1 MSWAIPE
8 EARNRSVANV
18 SLTCV
23 EDRSR
28 VLSEAGSRGLLTVDL
43 PAPGPAARGRLALLL
58 ESAIEQALER
68 RGSAPPGMD
77 ASTDLDTSLSDQLY
91 RARKV
96 DASGLAIWLPR
107 LIGIANLAG
116 ALDAE
121 DSAVLRWWLRAAAE
135 RPLELFI
142 DDRNRRLTVYDT
154 PVELGSLLSPLSP
167 SATGSPHRIAGATL
181 RAPTTVP
188 EVAASAAAARGED
201 TSDSWPSWD
210 SPHDELESP
219 IPTAQVASAS
229 RREMEQLDLDLSML
243 DDDVEPMLP
252 PDVSDFC
259 SVAPPEVEDCSEEE
273 QPALELS
280 AAASDSTQPDFAE
293 PEGAED
299 DDESSRHRAPVDRSE
314 TTEAEAADTNADLPE
329 QKRAAPDGLDGPQAD
344 SEPADDAGP
353 DPTSLDAD
361 GSAVAPLTTTAH
373 REWRS
378 WMQELES
385 ARGPKPLA
393 AVERMFVSKY
403 VPLSDALH
411 CGIADA
417 EAGRVLEAW
426 ADSFARSYLEAF
438 SALCVRGKRPTMVLD
453 VPDIAL
459 RIGRLH
465 GARTTQLLAVDGM
478 RFDVGLRM
486 HEHLRT
492 LIGQQ
497 AVLTERLLLWTAL
510 PTTTSVQ
517 LGLIGRGPS
526 GLREL
531 DSITTDELPVARGRS
546 ATTIRRVKT
555 GSREVLKLDVV
566 EARMSE
572 PGGPLT
578 ERLDAV
584 ARETAEAVAN
594 HFLKLSQRT
603 LVMVFGDH
611 GFSVSEEEGQTAAAR
626 QGGAQPEQVLVPAFA
641 WLVGD
646 VH

>member
-8 EARNRSVANV
+8 EARNRSVGRIL
-18 SLTCV
+18 LTRV
-23 EDRSR
+23 EDRSK
-28 VLSEAGSRGLLTVDL
+28 VLSEAGSEGLLTVDI

-58 ESAIEQALER
+58 ESGIEQALER

-96 DASGLAIWLPR
+96 GASGLAIWLPR
-107 LIGIANLAG
+107 LVGIANLAG

-121 DSAVLRWWLRAAAE
+121 DSAVLRWWIRAARE
-135 RPLELFI
+135 RPLRLFI
-142 DDRNRRLTVYDT
+142 DERNQRLTVYDT
-154 PVELGSLLSPLSP
+154 PVELQSLLFPAQRPEACDPRRIGVAALQAP
-167 SATGSPHRIAGATL
+167 ATA
-181 RAPTTVP
+181 P
-188 EVAASAAAARGED
+188 EVAASAAAARGEPAG
-201 TSDSWPSWD
+201 TAEPGWD
-210 SPHDELESP
+210 DPRDHRV
-219 IPTAQVASAS
+219 PTEGEDDPAST
-229 RREMEQLDLDLSML
+229 RYREMEQLHLDLSML
-243 DDDVEPMLP
+243 DDEIEPMLP

-259 SVAPPEVEDCSEEE
+259 TPIPPEGETGEASLGQDSMEPEPEPSEASSGSDGVESPRAPVQAATEAE
-273 QPALELS
+273 LETS
-280 AAASDSTQPDFAE
+280 DADADIPVQAPDDPERKTAAAS
-293 PEGAED
+293 
-299 DDESSRHRAPVDRSE
+299 
-314 TTEAEAADTNADLPE
+314 TTEPDDPGEPGPSSHGAAESPIAPLST
-329 QKRAAPDGLDGPQAD
+329 AAPRDWPGW
-344 SEPADDAGP
+344 
-353 DPTSLDAD
+353 
-361 GSAVAPLTTTAH
+361 V
-373 REWRS
+373 
-378 WMQELES
+378 QELES

-403 VPLSDALH
+403 VPLSDAVH
-411 CGIADA
+411 CGVADPKA
-417 EAGRVLEAW
+417 NQVLDTW

-465 GARTTQLLAVDGM
+465 GARTTQLLAIDGM

-492 LIGQQ
+492 LVGQQ

-510 PTTTSVQ
+510 PTTTSIQ
-517 LGLIGRGPS
+517 LGLIGRGPA

-531 DSITTDELPVARGRS
+531 DGITMDELPVARGRS
-546 ATTIRRVKT
+546 ATTVRRIKT

-572 PGGPLT
+572 PGGPLI

-594 HFLKLSQRT
+594 YFLRLSQRT
-603 LVMVFGDH
+603 LVMLFGDH
-611 GFSVSEEEGQTAAAR
+611 GFVIDEDEGRTTAAR
-626 QGGAQPEQVLVPAFA
+626 QGGAQPEEVLVPAFA
-641 WLVGD
+641 WLVGE

>member
-8 EARNRSVANV
+8 EATNRTVGEIF
-18 SLTCV
+18 LTCV
-23 EDRSR
+23 EDRSK
-28 VLSEAGSRGLLTVDL
+28 VLSEVGSQGLLTVDI

-58 ESAIEQALER
+58 ESGIEHALER

-77 ASTDLDTSLSDQLY
+77 ASTDLDTSLCDQLY

-96 DASGLAIWLPR
+96 GASGLAIWLPR
-107 LIGIANLAG
+107 LVGIANLAG

-135 RPLELFI
+135 RPLRLFI

-154 PVELGSLLSPLSP
+154 PVELESLFLPARP
-167 SATGSPHRIAGATL
+167 PAPRGPHLVADTTI
-181 RAPTTVP
+181 RAPATAP
-188 EVAASAAAARGED
+188 EVAASAAAARGEP
-201 TSDSWPSWD
+201 TSDSWSTWD
-210 SPHDELESP
+210 SPHDDLD
-219 IPTAQVASAS
+219 SAARTGRETPES

-243 DDDVEPMLP
+243 DDEIEPMLP

-259 SVAPPEVEDCSEEE
+259 SVVPPAVEDCPVECAPAPELSEEE
-273 QPALELS
+273 
-280 AAASDSTQPDFAE
+280 SDSTQPEPAE
-293 PEGAED
+293 PEAADWDGDGTRVSAAAD
-299 DDESSRHRAPVDRSE
+299 QTNA
-314 TTEAEAADTNADLPE
+314 AEADPADASSAGQSLGDLAGTE
-329 QKRAAPDGLDGPQAD
+329 GALAASELDGDAGQDSTSVGAD
-344 SEPADDAGP
+344 SSP
-353 DPTSLDAD
+353 
-361 GSAVAPLTTTAH
+361 VAPLSAAAH

-378 WMQELES
+378 WMQDLES

-411 CGIADA
+411 CGIADV
-417 EAGRVLEAW
+417 EAAKVLGAW

-465 GARTTQLLAVDGM
+465 GARSTQLLAVDGM
-478 RFDVGLRM
+478 RFDVGLRI

-492 LIGQQ
+492 LVGQQ

-531 DSITTDELPVARGRS
+531 DTITTDELPVARGRS
-546 ATTIRRVKT
+546 ATTVRRVRT

-572 PGGPLT
+572 PGGPLV

-594 HFLKLSQRT
+594 YFLRLSQRT
-603 LVMVFGDH
+603 LVMIFGDH
-611 GFSVSEEEGQTAAAR
+611 GFAIEEEEGQTTAAR
-626 QGGAQPEQVLVPAFA
+626 QGGAQPEAVLVPAFA